1 LDACNLIIFTI
12 PHFARYKFV
21 LEHIGGGLR
30 NSRSF
35 YNDLSVVYS
44 KHILYQNSLVGVQ
57 VFGFIKK
64 NDLNLSNQDET
75 VMKQLK

>member
-1 LDACNLIIFTI
+1 M
-12 PHFARYKFV
+12 
-21 LEHIGGGLR
+21 
-30 NSRSF
+30 
-35 YNDLSVVYS
+35 DLSVVYS